1 MIIDFKVSNIQSL
14 MLWRFVI
21 HSIDLLI
28 IKKTLLIFN
37 IIKILPLLRM
47 VVGTKFQNY
56 EGEHAFWAS
65 KQIFPSISSTLD
77 MQFNIFKVIMK
88 YPFHVIPLIHLWYIL
103 DIFQILRHSFPK
115 FFKLGKITTM
125 QMLVLVEDECW
136 TFSMFSFMKWKL
148 KECFN
153 DHFHIIVGMYFKL
166 YIIWMPPDAIK
177 DYNKMEIY
185 FMFKFESYFHFD
197 SI

>member
-14 MLWRFVI
+14 MLRGFVI

-37 IIKILPLLRM
+37 IIKILPLLQM

-65 KQIFPSISSTLD
+65 KKFFPSILSTLE
-77 MQFNIFKVIMK
+77 MQFSIFKVIMK

-103 DIFQILRHSFPK
+103 DVFQILKHSFLE
-115 FFKLGKITTM
+115 FFKLDKITTM

-136 TFSMFSFMKWKL
+136 TISMFSFMKSKL

-153 DHFHIIVGMYFKL
+153 DHFHIIVGMYFQTL
-166 YIIWMPPDAIK
+166 YNLDATWC
-177 DYNKMEIY
+177 
-185 FMFKFESYFHFD
+185 HQRL
-197 SI
+197 